1 MCLIFLS
8 LFDMNVFDIPI
19 IVWYECVW
27 YSYHCLIWMCLI
39 FLSLF
44 NINVF
49 DIPIIVSYGCVWY
62 SYHCLII
69 IWMCLI
75 FLSLVDMN
83 VFDIPIIGNECVWYS
98 YHCLMNVFDIPI
110 IVWYACVWYSYHCLM
125 WMCLIFLSLFD
136 IPIFECNIYEV
147 CHKFHEIKMKAFI
160 NWNYSDLINICFF
173 LKILFHLTL
182 CEKIKLFSLLLQ
194 FTKIWRNGYNE
205 RT

>member
-1 MCLIFLS
+1 
-8 LFDMNVFDIPI
+8 
-19 IVWYECVW
+19 
-27 YSYHCLIWMCLI
+27 
-39 FLSLF
+39 
-44 NINVF
+44 
-49 DIPIIVSYGCVWY
+49 
-62 SYHCLII
+62 
-69 IWMCLI
+69 
-75 FLSLVDMN
+75 
-83 VFDIPIIGNECVWYS
+83 
-98 YHCLMNVFDIPI
+98 MNVFDIPI
-110 IVWYACVWYSYHCLM
+110 IVWYACVWYSYHCLMWMCLIFLSLFNIPIIVWCECVWYSYHCLIFLLLFDVNVFDIPIIVWYSYYCLM

>member
-8 LFDMNVFDIPI
+8 LFNIPIIVWCECVWYSYHCLIFLLLFDVNVFDIPI
-19 IVWYECVW
+19 IVWY
-27 YSYHCLIWMCLI
+27 SY
-39 FLSLF
+39 
-44 NINVF
+44 
-49 DIPIIVSYGCVWY
+49 Y
-62 SYHCLII
+62 
-69 IWMCLI
+69 
-75 FLSLVDMN
+75 
-83 VFDIPIIGNECVWYS
+83 
-98 YHCLMNVFDIPI
+98 
-110 IVWYACVWYSYHCLM
+110 CLM